1 MDYRLNNEGIVACV
15 AAQVVR
21 HGCQKLS
28 VVVAVT
34 NLLMHDTERKKVK
47 GLTDTQRIS
56 MIVNQIDGG
65 LLTIIMNSLV
75 MLMKGGCMTFENG
88 VLALTEAGLNMCE
101 QMKDGRSNMLVSI
114 MNDMPDVLVKIG
126 AVEEE
131 IMDKRYMIAL

>member
-1 MDYRLNNEGIVACV
+1 MACV

-21 HGCQKLS
+21 HGWQKLS

-47 GLTDTQRIS
+47 GLTDAQRIS

-88 VLALTEAGLNMCE
+88 ELALTEAGLNMCE

-126 AVEEE
+126 TVEGE
-131 IMDKRYMIAL
+131 IMDKRYVIAL

>member
-1 MDYRLNNEGIVACV
+1 MACV

-47 GLTDTQRIS
+47 GLTDAKRIS

-75 MLMKGGCMTFENG
+75 MLMKGGCMTFENEEL
-88 VLALTEAGLNMCE
+88 VLTEAGLNMCE

-114 MNDMPDVLVKIG
+114 MNDMPDVLLKIG
-126 AVEEE
+126 AVEGE
-131 IMDKRYMIAL
+131 IMDKRYVIAL

>member
-1 MDYRLNNEGIVACV
+1 MACV

-21 HGCQKLS
+21 HGCKKLS
-28 VVVAVT
+28 LVVAVT

-47 GLTDTQRIS
+47 GLTDIQRIS

-88 VLALTEAGLNMCE
+88 ELALTEAGLNMCE

-114 MNDMPDVLVKIG
+114 MNDMPDVLAKIG
-126 AVEEE
+126 TMEGE
-131 IMDKRYMIAL
+131 IMDKRYVIAQ

>member
-1 MDYRLNNEGIVACV
+1 MACV

-21 HGCQKLS
+21 HGCKKLS

-88 VLALTEAGLNMCE
+88 ELALTEAGLNMCE

-126 AVEEE
+126 AVEGE
-131 IMDKRYMIAL
+131 IMDKRYVIAL

>member
-1 MDYRLNNEGIVACV
+1 MACV

-47 GLTDTQRIS
+47 GLTDAKRIS

-88 VLALTEAGLNMCE
+88 ELALTEAGLNMCE

-114 MNDMPDVLVKIG
+114 MNDMPDVLLKIG
-126 AVEEE
+126 AVEGE
-131 IMDKRYMIAL
+131 IMDKRYVIAL

>member
-1 MDYRLNNEGIVACV
+1 MACV

-21 HGCQKLS
+21 HGCKKLS

-88 VLALTEAGLNMCE
+88 ELALTEAGLNICE

-126 AVEEE
+126 AVEGE
-131 IMDKRYMIAL
+131 IMDKRYVIAL

>member
-1 MDYRLNNEGIVACV
+1 MACV

-47 GLTDTQRIS
+47 GLTDAQRIS

-88 VLALTEAGLNMCE
+88 ELALTEAGLNMCE

-126 AVEEE
+126 TMEGE
-131 IMDKRYMIAL
+131 IMDKRYVIAL

>member
-1 MDYRLNNEGIVACV
+1 MACV

-21 HGCQKLS
+21 HGWQKLS

-75 MLMKGGCMTFENG
+75 MLMKGGCMTFENEEL
-88 VLALTEAGLNMCE
+88 VLTEAGLNMCE

-126 AVEEE
+126 TVEGE
-131 IMDKRYMIAL
+131 IMDKRYVIAL

>member
-1 MDYRLNNEGIVACV
+1 MACV
-15 AAQVVR
+15 TAQVVR

-88 VLALTEAGLNMCE
+88 ELALTEAGLNMCE

-126 AVEEE
+126 TMEGE
-131 IMDKRYMIAL
+131 IMDKRYVIAQ

>member
-1 MDYRLNNEGIVACV
+1 MACV

-75 MLMKGGCMTFENG
+75 MLMKGGCMTFGNG
-88 VLALTEAGLNMCE
+88 ELALTEAGLNMCE

-126 AVEEE
+126 TMEGE
-131 IMDKRYMIAL
+131 IMDKRYVIAL

>member
-1 MDYRLNNEGIVACV
+1 MACV

-47 GLTDTQRIS
+47 GLTDAQRIS

-88 VLALTEAGLNMCE
+88 ELALTEAGLNMCE

-126 AVEEE
+126 TVEGE
-131 IMDKRYMIAL
+131 IMDKRYVIAL

>member
-1 MDYRLNNEGIVACV
+1 MACV

-21 HGCQKLS
+21 HGCKKLS

-47 GLTDTQRIS
+47 GLTDAQRIS

-88 VLALTEAGLNMCE
+88 ELALTEAGLNMCE

-114 MNDMPDVLVKIG
+114 MNDVPAVLVKIG
-126 AVEEE
+126 TVEGE
-131 IMDKRYMIAL
+131 IMDKRYVIAL

>member
-1 MDYRLNNEGIVACV
+1 MACV

-75 MLMKGGCMTFENG
+75 MLMKGGCMTFGNG

-131 IMDKRYMIAL
+131 IMDKRYVIAL

>member
-1 MDYRLNNEGIVACV
+1 MACV

-88 VLALTEAGLNMCE
+88 ELALTEAGLNMCE

-126 AVEEE
+126 AVEGE
-131 IMDKRYMIAL
+131 IMDKRYVIAL

>member
-1 MDYRLNNEGIVACV
+1 MACV

-47 GLTDTQRIS
+47 GLTDAQRIS

-65 LLTIIMNSLV
+65 LLIIIMNSLV

-88 VLALTEAGLNMCE
+88 ELALTEAGLNMCE
-101 QMKDGRSNMLVSI
+101 QMKDGQSNMLVSI

-126 AVEEE
+126 TVEGE
-131 IMDKRYMIAL
+131 IMDKRYVIAL

>member
-1 MDYRLNNEGIVACV
+1 MACV

-47 GLTDTQRIS
+47 GLTDAQRIS

-88 VLALTEAGLNMCE
+88 EFALTEAGLNMCE

-126 AVEEE
+126 AVEGE
-131 IMDKRYMIAL
+131 IMDKRYVIAL

>member
-1 MDYRLNNEGIVACV
+1 MACV

-47 GLTDTQRIS
+47 GLTDNQRIS

-75 MLMKGGCMTFENG
+75 MLMKGGCMTFGNG

-131 IMDKRYMIAL
+131 IMDKRYVIAL

>member
-1 MDYRLNNEGIVACV
+1 MACV

-21 HGCQKLS
+21 HGCKKLS

-47 GLTDTQRIS
+47 GLTDIQRIS

-88 VLALTEAGLNMCE
+88 ELALTEAGLNMCE

-126 AVEEE
+126 AVEGE
-131 IMDKRYMIAL
+131 IMDKRYVIAL

>member
-1 MDYRLNNEGIVACV
+1 MACV

-47 GLTDTQRIS
+47 GLTDAQRIS

-88 VLALTEAGLNMCE
+88 ELALTEAGLNMCE

-131 IMDKRYMIAL
+131 IMDKRYVIAL

>member
-1 MDYRLNNEGIVACV
+1 MACV

-28 VVVAVT
+28 LVVAVT

-88 VLALTEAGLNMCE
+88 ELALTEAGLNMCE

-126 AVEEE
+126 AVEGE
-131 IMDKRYMIAL
+131 IMDKRYVIAL

>member
-1 MDYRLNNEGIVACV
+1 MACV
-15 AAQVVR
+15 AAQVVK

-47 GLTDTQRIS
+47 GLADAKRIC

-75 MLMKGGCMTFENG
+75 MLLKGGCMTFENG
-88 VLALTEAGLNMCE
+88 ELTLTEAGLNMCE

-126 AVEEE
+126 TVGGE
-131 IMDKRYMIAL
+131 IMDKRYVIAL

>member
-1 MDYRLNNEGIVACV
+1 MACV

-88 VLALTEAGLNMCE
+88 ELALTEAGLNMCE

-126 AVEEE
+126 TMEGE
-131 IMDKRYMIAL
+131 IMDKRYVIAL

>member
-1 MDYRLNNEGIVACV
+1 MACV

-75 MLMKGGCMTFENG
+75 MLMKGGCMTFENEEL
-88 VLALTEAGLNMCE
+88 VLTEAGLNMCE

-114 MNDMPDVLVKIG
+114 MNDMPDVLLKIG
-126 AVEEE
+126 AVEGE
-131 IMDKRYMIAL
+131 IMDKRYVIAL

>member
-1 MDYRLNNEGIVACV
+1 MACV

-88 VLALTEAGLNMCE
+88 ELALTEAGLNMCE

-131 IMDKRYMIAL
+131 IMDKRYVIAL

>member
-1 MDYRLNNEGIVACV
+1 MACV
-15 AAQVVR
+15 AAQVLR

-47 GLTDTQRIS
+47 GLTDAQRIS

-88 VLALTEAGLNMCE
+88 ELALTEAGLNMCE

-126 AVEEE
+126 TVEGE
-131 IMDKRYMIAL
+131 IMDKRYVIAL

>member
-1 MDYRLNNEGIVACV
+1 MACV

-47 GLTDTQRIS
+47 GLTDAQRIS

-65 LLTIIMNSLV
+65 LLIIIMNSLV

-88 VLALTEAGLNMCE
+88 ELALTEAGLNMCE

-126 AVEEE
+126 TVEGE
-131 IMDKRYMIAL
+131 IMDKRYVIAL

>member
-1 MDYRLNNEGIVACV
+1 MACV
-15 AAQVVR
+15 VAQVVR

-131 IMDKRYMIAL
+131 IMDKRYVIAL

>member
-1 MDYRLNNEGIVACV
+1 MACV

-88 VLALTEAGLNMCE
+88 ELALTEPGLNMCE
-101 QMKDGRSNMLVSI
+101 QMKDGRSNMLLSI

-126 AVEEE
+126 TVEGE
-131 IMDKRYMIAL
+131 IMDKRYVIAL

>member
-1 MDYRLNNEGIVACV
+1 MACV

-88 VLALTEAGLNMCE
+88 ELALTEAGLNMCE

-126 AVEEE
+126 TVEGE
-131 IMDKRYMIAL
+131 IMDKRYVIAL

>member
-1 MDYRLNNEGIVACV
+1 MACV

-47 GLTDTQRIS
+47 GLTDAQRIS

-88 VLALTEAGLNMCE
+88 ELALTEAGLNMCE

-126 AVEEE
+126 AVEGE
-131 IMDKRYMIAL
+131 IMDKRYVIAL

>member
-1 MDYRLNNEGIVACV
+1 MACV

-28 VVVAVT
+28 MVVAVT

-88 VLALTEAGLNMCE
+88 ELALTEAGLNMCE
-101 QMKDGRSNMLVSI
+101 QMKDGQSNMLVSI

-126 AVEEE
+126 TVEGE
-131 IMDKRYMIAL
+131 IMDKRYVIAL

>member
-1 MDYRLNNEGIVACV
+1 MACV

-34 NLLMHDTERKKVK
+34 NLLMHDIERKKVK
-47 GLTDTQRIS
+47 GLTDNQRIS

-75 MLMKGGCMTFENG
+75 MLMKGGCMTFGNG

-131 IMDKRYMIAL
+131 IMDKRYVIAL

>member
-1 MDYRLNNEGIVACV
+1 MACV

-88 VLALTEAGLNMCE
+88 QKQG
-101 QMKDGRSNMLVSI
+101 
-114 MNDMPDVLVKIG
+114 
-126 AVEEE
+126 
-131 IMDKRYMIAL
+131 

>member
-1 MDYRLNNEGIVACV
+1 MACV

-21 HGCQKLS
+21 HGWQKLS

-47 GLTDTQRIS
+47 GLTDAQRIS

-88 VLALTEAGLNMCE
+88 ELALTEAGLNMCE

-126 AVEEE
+126 AVEGE
-131 IMDKRYMIAL
+131 IMDNELLYQEN